1 MYVDGSG
8 YLYVA
13 EMNNHR
19 IQKFP
24 PNSTS
29 ATNGTTVAGGNGS
42 GNAANRLARPS
53 AVYVD
58 GSGNIYVADT
68 DNRRIQKF
76 PPNSTSATNGTTVA
90 GGNGYGTNAN
100 QLTTPTGIYVGGG
113 NLYVADQANH
123 RIQKFGPNSTSA
135 TSGSTVAGATNSS
148 GNALNR
154 LAQPTGVYVDGSGY
168 LYVADMDNHRVLKF
182 GPNPT
187 SATSGTIVAGGNG
200 SGSAANQLSF
210 PRAVFVDGGG
220 NVYVADQNNWRVQ
233 RFPPLVSAPT
243 LSGLSA
249 SPNPICAGQSITFT
263 ATVGNTTGTYNYT
276 LTNAAGTSQTISSSQ
291 DANFN
296 QSLTASG
303 SGLQTFTLTVATTAG
318 SASGTVGVT
327 VNALPTPAI
336 TGLASAYCQDAQA
349 VTLTGTP
356 AEGGVF
362 TIDGQTATS
371 FSPTSLSVGAHTVRY
386 TVTTNGCSGFT
397 EQSVEIKAVPTP
409 AITGLASTYCKDA
422 QAVILTGTPSEGG
435 VFTVDG
441 QTATS
446 FTPAS
451 LSVGN
456 HTVRYTVTTNGCSA
470 YTEKSVEIKVLP
482 TPEIRRL
489 AAAYCQDAQP
499 VSLTGVPTGGTFTID
514 GQTATQLDPASLSV
528 GNHTVRYTV
537 TNNSGCT
544 GFAEQVVE
552 IKAVPT
558 PEITG
563 LASAYCQDAQAITLT
578 GTPSEGGVFT
588 IDGETA
594 TLFSPTSLSV
604 GNHTVRYRVTTN
616 GCSATARQTVE
627 IKDLPTPE
635 IRRLAAAY
643 CQDAQPVSLTGVP
656 TGGTFTIDGQTA
668 TQLDPASLSVGNHTV
683 RYTVTNNSGCTG
695 FAEQLVEI
703 KAMPTPA
710 ITDLASAY
718 CKDAQAVTLTGT
730 PTEGGVFTID
740 GETATLFSPV
750 SLSVGNHTVRYRV
763 TTNGCSATAR
773 QTVEIKALPTPT
785 ITAGLANA
793 YCKDAQAV
801 TLTGTP
807 SEGGVFTIDGQT
819 ATSFTPASLSVGTHT
834 VRYTV
839 TTNGCS
845 GFTEQSVE
853 IKAVPTPAITG
864 LASAYCKDAQGVT
877 LTGTPTEG
885 GVFTVDGQTAT
896 SFTPAS
902 LSVGTHTVRYTV
914 TTNGCSGFTEQSVEI
929 KPVLSP
935 TLMNSGPLSFTNT
948 PVTLTATGG
957 TSYSFSTGANQ
968 QGNGPIATV
977 TTPGIYS
984 VTATLN
990 GCSGTASTTVTG
1002 GNNPTVCRGG
1012 TAVIS
1017 VAVSGDP
1024 VKYEWYKNSLT
1035 TPKIMETP
1043 QLFKGTAT
1051 SSLTLINAQT
1061 NTQGNFYLK
1070 VTERSGTITIYG
1082 PYRLTVDGS
1091 CRARELAVETLAE
1104 AGLGLTL
1111 LGNPVVDGHLKAV
1124 VKGAAGQRLQL
1135 DLRDSQGR
1143 PVRSQQWAQA
1153 EGEQVVEWDLSQQ
1166 PAGLYLLQA
1175 QTSRHSLQHKVVKP

>member
-1 MYVDGSG
+1 M
-8 YLYVA
+8 
-13 EMNNHR
+13 
-19 IQKFP
+19 
-24 PNSTS
+24 
-29 ATNGTTVAGGNGS
+29 
-42 GNAANRLARPS
+42 
-53 AVYVD
+53 
-58 GSGNIYVADT
+58 
-68 DNRRIQKF
+68 
-76 PPNSTSATNGTTVA
+76 
-90 GGNGYGTNAN
+90 
-100 QLTTPTGIYVGGG
+100 
-113 NLYVADQANH
+113 
-123 RIQKFGPNSTSA
+123 
-135 TSGSTVAGATNSS
+135 
-148 GNALNR
+148 
-154 LAQPTGVYVDGSGY
+154 
-168 LYVADMDNHRVLKF
+168 
-182 GPNPT
+182 
-187 SATSGTIVAGGNG
+187 
-200 SGSAANQLSF
+200 
-210 PRAVFVDGGG
+210 
-220 NVYVADQNNWRVQ
+220 
-233 RFPPLVSAPT
+233 
-243 LSGLSA
+243 
-249 SPNPICAGQSITFT
+249 
-263 ATVGNTTGTYNYT
+263 
-276 LTNAAGTSQTISSSQ
+276 
-291 DANFN
+291 
-296 QSLTASG
+296 TASG

-327 VNALPTPAI
+327 VNALPTPTI
-336 TGLASAYCQDAQA
+336 TNLASAYCQDAQP
-349 VTLTGTP
+349 V
-356 AEGGVF
+356 
-362 TIDGQTATS
+362 
-371 FSPTSLSVGAHTVRY
+371 SLIG
-386 TVTTNGCSGFT
+386 
-397 EQSVEIKAVPTP
+397 VPT
-409 AITGLASTYCKDA
+409 G
-422 QAVILTGTPSEGG
+422 GT
-435 VFTVDG
+435 FTVDG
-441 QTATS
+441 NNATQLD
-446 FTPAS
+446 PAS

-456 HTVRYTVTTNGCSA
+456 HTVRYTVTNNSGCIDFAEQTVEIKALPTPEITGLASSYCKDAQAVTLMGSPSEGGVFTVDEETATLFSPTSLSVGTHTVRYTVTTNGCIGF
-470 YTEKSVEIKVLP
+470 TEQTVEIKALP

-499 VSLTGVPTGGTFTID
+499 VSLTGAPTGGTFTID

-544 GFAEQVVE
+544 GFAEQTVE
-552 IKAVPT
+552 IKALPT

-563 LASAYCQDAQAITLT
+563 LASAYCKDAQAVTLT
-578 GTPSEGGVFT
+578 GTPTEGGVFT
-588 IDGETA
+588 IDGEPA
-594 TLFSPTSLSV
+594 TLFSPVSLSV

-627 IKDLPTPE
+627 VKALPTPE

-643 CQDAQPVSLTGVP
+643 CQDAQPVSLTGAP

-695 FAEQLVEI
+695 FAEQTVEI
-703 KAMPTPA
+703 KALPTPE
-710 ITDLASAY
+710 ITGLASAY

-807 SEGGVFTIDGQT
+807 SEVGVFTIDGQT
-819 ATSFTPASLSVGTHT
+819 ATSLTPASLSVGTHT

-845 GFTEQSVE
+845 GFTEQTVE
-853 IKAVPTPAITG
+853 IKALPTPTITG
-864 LASAYCKDAQGVT
+864 LVSAYCKDAQAVT
-877 LTGTPTEG
+877 LAGTPTEG

-902 LSVGTHTVRYTV
+902 LSVGTHTVRYMV

-929 KPVLSP
+929 KQVVSP

-1035 TPKIMETP
+1035 TPKLMETP
-1043 QLFKGTAT
+1043 QLFRGTAT
-1051 SSLTLINAQT
+1051 SSLTLINAQS

-1082 PYRLTVDGS
+1082 PYRLTVDAS

-1111 LGNPVVDGHLKAV
+1111 LGNPLVDGHLKAV

-1143 PVRSQQWAQA
+1143 PVRSQQWQQA

-1175 QTSRHSLQHKVVKP
+1175 QTAQHTLQHKLIKQ